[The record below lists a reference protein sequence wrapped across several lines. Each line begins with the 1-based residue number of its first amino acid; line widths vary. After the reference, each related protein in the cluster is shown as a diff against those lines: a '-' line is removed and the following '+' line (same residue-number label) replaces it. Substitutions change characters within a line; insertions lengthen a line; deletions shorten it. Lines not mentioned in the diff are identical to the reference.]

1 MGGRPQ
7 RISLVLPGEPITVG
21 DQIVQP
27 VARLAGWQQAF
38 GANGGGALVRLSPD
52 VVTIQ
57 KPGQQQTI
65 SLADPTWRSLRSIAL
80 VTGTVTLICFFVML
94 LTMVLTR
101 RR

>member
-1 MGGRPQ
+1 MAGRPQ

-57 KPGQQQTI
+57 KHGQQQTI
-65 SLADPTWRSLRSIAL
+65 SLADPTWNSLRPLLLIGGA
-80 VTGTVTLICFFVML
+80 VTLFCLFVMS
-94 LTMVLTR
+94 LTTVLTR

>member
-1 MGGRPQ
+1 MAGGPQ

-21 DQIVQP
+21 DQVVQP

-38 GANGGGALVRLSPD
+38 GGNGGGALVRLSPD

-57 KPGQQQTI
+57 KHGQQQTI

-80 VTGTVTLICFFVML
+80 VAGAVTLICFFIML